1 MKSARP
7 GRAKGS
13 CVVRCRCGRRLAG
26 KPGTTVTCVDCNR
39 SQTIVRPSA
48 PRKAVRM
55 YL

>member
-1 MKSARP
+1 MKAVRP

-26 KPGTTVTCVDCNR
+26 KPGTVVTCAGCNR
-39 SQTIVRPSA
+39 SQTIVRSSA
-48 PRKAVRM
+48 PRKKVQM